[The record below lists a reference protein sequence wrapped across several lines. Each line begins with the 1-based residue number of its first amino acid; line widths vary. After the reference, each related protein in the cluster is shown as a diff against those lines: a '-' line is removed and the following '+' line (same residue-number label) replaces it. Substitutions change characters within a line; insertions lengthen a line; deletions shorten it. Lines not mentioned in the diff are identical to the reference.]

1 MTFNTLLDNIAN
13 CIYTDVSNVNL
24 PSTDNGITLL
34 HINMRSINNEKN
46 FDKFE
51 EFLKALPFLPDIVCV
66 SETQIKGDPLVNISL
81 PQYNLVHDDSTT
93 RAGGVAIYVS
103 KKFRFETE
111 PKFKMKIDG
120 CEDLW
125 LNIVDKISVKQ
136 FAVGAICRHPNA
148 DVEAIEAFSEA

>member
-1 MTFNTLLDNIAN
+1 MERTISQNLETNNRKLLELLGASRLAENVRENCDLTFNTLLDNIAD
-13 CIYTDVSNVNL
+13 CIYADVSNVGL

-34 HINMRSINNEKN
+34 HINMRSINNGKN

-51 EFLKALPFLPDIVCV
+51 EFLKALPCLPDIVCV
-66 SETQIKGDPLVNISL
+66 SKTRIKGDPLVYILL
-81 PQYNLVHDDSTT
+81 PQYNLVHGDSTT

-120 CEDLW
+120 GKDL
-125 LNIVDKISVKQ
+125 
-136 FAVGAICRHPNA
+136 
-148 DVEAIEAFSEA
+148 